1 VTVLYKPHVISMPLE
16 SGDNRPEHTVHKP
29 LILFCQCSYQ
39 FGVQLWAA
47 HTTPS
52 LLLLDGGG
60 GACSFPAAPVYSQR
74 SSEAL
79 LQMQVTW
86 ADGTGVHRAAFYL
99 GVCGEGSKKRNPKI
113 QVQFLLQLLLP
124 TSP

>member
-1 VTVLYKPHVISMPLE
+1 VVGYRPHTAITPVSGVTVLYKPHVISMPLE

-60 GACSFPAAPVYSQR
+60 GGLFFP
-74 SSEAL
+74 SSP
-79 LQMQVTW
+79 
-86 ADGTGVHRAAFYL
+86 
-99 GVCGEGSKKRNPKI
+99 S
-113 QVQFLLQLLLP
+113 LLP
-124 TSP
+124 EKFRSFAADAGHMG